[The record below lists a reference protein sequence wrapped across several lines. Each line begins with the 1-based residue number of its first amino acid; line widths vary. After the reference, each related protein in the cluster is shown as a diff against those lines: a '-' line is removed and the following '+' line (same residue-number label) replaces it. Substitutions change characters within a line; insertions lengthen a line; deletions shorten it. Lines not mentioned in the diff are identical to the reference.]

1 MAFFRKLRAAFG
13 FGDDESEEELNEK
26 FLPYEAQHR
35 TPYINPFKKEEE
47 EERIMESQGEEDI
60 AVSSGATVVKNGVDE
75 LPIEMYNGVLSIIN
89 STIPTFVRECLDVEA
104 EKRAIAKALGP
115 HIKGAIEKARK
126 QIEENAQRKWDSERA
141 EMSARVEQAELAGKE
156 AAERAEQD
164 RAKVMSADAQ
174 RKAVTERC
182 RTLENR
188 VAELEAERE
197 QFDLENKS
205 LINKVKVAQV
215 HADDAAHY
223 REEAEDLRKQIA
235 ELKEKSASEV
245 NAEVE
250 SRWSDEVARL
260 QQEIAAKDAD
270 IDTLTK
276 KEQETASE
284 LAAVREELNEALA
297 TLDIANEVQMQV
309 DKLSDQIKT
318 RDAKIAEMRE
328 QWNKKEAEAAKS
340 YNDVNNANLDLKLKY
355 DLLRAEAQKLRD
367 AVANAD
373 KDKEDALAE
382 LQEHLLKSEKENEI
396 LRHSIETQKKEAES
410 VQAQASAAEK
420 AREERSE
427 DMKKQLEA
435 AAMLIERRD
444 ETIKQLNEKI
454 NSLMGEISFA
464 RVSESESRLKIKQ
477 LSAEVENERSRANEL
492 AAKLE
497 SAAAA
502 VNAATEQESLQED
515 VAATAL
521 SAGQDEESVAV
532 AEDEYAKPEPEL
544 EEAVNHVFKI
554 ELNDAALSPA
564 IEDNETE
571 DSPETAGIE
580 DEVAVAETNDG
591 LQDAVLPI
599 DNTVQPVEPAADPMI
614 PSGNDLLN
622 DDGSID
628 TAFATSGNDIPALDD
643 DIEWLMPTAATE
655 PADAAG
661 ETLPDVGEAGN
672 DAEKADIAKEEPRQQ
687 QMSLF

>member
-60 AVSSGATVVKNGVDE
+60 AVSSGAPVVKDGVDE

-126 QIEENAQRKWDSERA
+126 QIEENAQRKWDNERA

-276 KEQETASE
+276 KEQETATE

-309 DKLSDQIKT
+309 DKLSDQIKA

-340 YNDVNNANLDLKLKY
+340 YNEVNNANLDLKLKY

-382 LQEHLLKSEKENEI
+382 LQEHLLKAEKENEI
-396 LRHSIETQKKEAES
+396 LRQGIEAQKKETEA
-410 VQAQASAAEK
+410 VQAQALAADK

-497 SAAAA
+497 SAAA
-502 VNAATEQESLQED
+502 VNAATEQESQQED
-515 VAATAL
+515 VTATAL
-521 SAGQDEESVAV
+521 PAGQDEESVAV
-532 AEDEYAKPEPEL
+532 ADDEYAKPEPEL

-554 ELNDAALSPA
+554 ELHDTALSPA

-571 DSPETAGIE
+571 DSPETAGME
-580 DEVAVAETNDG
+580 DEVAVTETNDG

>member
-60 AVSSGATVVKNGVDE
+60 AVSSGAPVVKDGVDE

-126 QIEENAQRKWDSERA
+126 QIEENAQRKWDNERA

-276 KEQETASE
+276 KEQETATE

-309 DKLSDQIKT
+309 DKLSDQIKA
-318 RDAKIAEMRE
+318 RDAKITEMRE

-340 YNDVNNANLDLKLKY
+340 YNEVNNANLDLKLKY
-355 DLLRAEAQKLRD
+355 DLLKAEAQKLRD

-373 KDKEDALAE
+373 KDKEEALAE

-396 LRHSIETQKKEAES
+396 LRHSIEAQKKETES

-497 SAAAA
+497 SAAA

-554 ELNDAALSPA
+554 ELHDAALSPA

-571 DSPETAGIE
+571 DSPETAGME
-580 DEVAVAETNDG
+580 DEVAVAEASDG

-599 DNTVQPVEPAADPMI
+599 DNTMRPVEPAADPMI

>member
-60 AVSSGATVVKNGVDE
+60 AVSSGAAVVKDGVDE

-126 QIEENAQRKWDSERA
+126 QIEENAQRKWDNERA

-276 KEQETASE
+276 KEQETATE

-309 DKLSDQIKT
+309 DKLSDQIKA
-318 RDAKIAEMRE
+318 RDAKITEMRE

-340 YNDVNNANLDLKLKY
+340 YNEVNNANLDLKLKY
-355 DLLRAEAQKLRD
+355 DLLKAEAQKLRD

-396 LRHSIETQKKEAES
+396 LRHSIEAQKKETES

-420 AREERSE
+420 AREDRSE

-497 SAAAA
+497 SAAA
-502 VNAATEQESLQED
+502 VNAATEQESQQED
-515 VAATAL
+515 VTATAL
-521 SAGQDEESVAV
+521 PAGQDEESVAV
-532 AEDEYAKPEPEL
+532 ADDEYAKPEPEL

-554 ELNDAALSPA
+554 ELHDTALSPA

-571 DSPETAGIE
+571 DSPETAGME
-580 DEVAVAETNDG
+580 DEVAVTETNDG

>member
-60 AVSSGATVVKNGVDE
+60 AVSSGAAVVKNGVDE

-245 NAEVE
+245 NAEAE

-276 KEQETASE
+276 KEQETATE

-309 DKLSDQIKT
+309 DKLSDQIKA
-318 RDAKIAEMRE
+318 RDAKITEMRE

-340 YNDVNNANLDLKLKY
+340 YNEVNNANLDLKLKY
-355 DLLRAEAQKLRD
+355 DLLRTEAQKLRD

-373 KDKEDALAE
+373 KDKEEALAE

-396 LRHSIETQKKEAES
+396 LRHSIEAQKKEAES

-497 SAAAA
+497 SAAA
-502 VNAATEQESLQED
+502 VNAATEQERLQED
-515 VAATAL
+515 VAATTL
-521 SAGQDEESVAV
+521 PAGQDEESVAV
-532 AEDEYAKPEPEL
+532 ADDEYAKPEPEL

-554 ELNDAALSPA
+554 ELHDAALSPA

-571 DSPETAGIE
+571 DSSETTGME
-580 DEVAVAETNDG
+580 DEVAVTETNDG

-599 DNTVQPVEPAADPMI
+599 DNTVRPVEPAADPMI

>member
-60 AVSSGATVVKNGVDE
+60 AVSRGAAVVKDGVDE

-126 QIEENAQRKWDSERA
+126 QIEENAQRKWDNERA

-245 NAEVE
+245 NAEAE

-276 KEQETASE
+276 KEQETATE

-309 DKLSDQIKT
+309 DKLSDQIKA
-318 RDAKIAEMRE
+318 RDAKITEMRE

-340 YNDVNNANLDLKLKY
+340 YNEVNNANLDLKLKY

-396 LRHSIETQKKEAES
+396 LRHSIEAQKKEAES

-420 AREERSE
+420 AREDRSE

-497 SAAAA
+497 SAAA

-521 SAGQDEESVAV
+521 PAGQDEESVAV

-571 DSPETAGIE
+571 DSPETAGME
-580 DEVAVAETNDG
+580 DEVAVAEASDG

-599 DNTVQPVEPAADPMI
+599 DNTMRPVEPAADPMI

>member
-60 AVSSGATVVKNGVDE
+60 AVSSGAPVVKDGVDE

-126 QIEENAQRKWDSERA
+126 QIEENAQRKWDNERA

-245 NAEVE
+245 NAEAE

-276 KEQETASE
+276 KEQETATE

-309 DKLSDQIKT
+309 DKLSDQIKA
-318 RDAKIAEMRE
+318 RDAKITEMRE

-340 YNDVNNANLDLKLKY
+340 YNEVNNANLDLKLKY
-355 DLLRAEAQKLRD
+355 DLLKAEAQKLRD

-382 LQEHLLKSEKENEI
+382 LQEHLLKAEKENEI
-396 LRHSIETQKKEAES
+396 LRQGIEAQKKETEA
-410 VQAQASAAEK
+410 VQAQALAADK

-497 SAAAA
+497 SAAA
-502 VNAATEQESLQED
+502 VNAATEQESQQED

-521 SAGQDEESVAV
+521 PAGQDEESVAV
-532 AEDEYAKPEPEL
+532 ADDEYAKPEPEL

-554 ELNDAALSPA
+554 ELHDTALSPA

-571 DSPETAGIE
+571 DSPETAGME
-580 DEVAVAETNDG
+580 DEVAVTETNDG

>member
-47 EERIMESQGEEDI
+47 EERIMGSQGEEDI
-60 AVSSGATVVKNGVDE
+60 AVSSGAAVVKDGVDE

-126 QIEENAQRKWDSERA
+126 QIEENAQRKWDNERA

-245 NAEVE
+245 NAEAE
-250 SRWSDEVARL
+250 ARWSGEVARL

-367 AVANAD
+367 AVADAD
-373 KDKEDALAE
+373 KDKEEALAE

-396 LRHSIETQKKEAES
+396 LRHSIEAQKKETES

-497 SAAAA
+497 SAAA
-502 VNAATEQESLQED
+502 VNAATEQESQQED
-515 VAATAL
+515 VTATAL
-521 SAGQDEESVAV
+521 PAGQDEESVAV
-532 AEDEYAKPEPEL
+532 ADDEYAKPEPEL

-554 ELNDAALSPA
+554 ELHDAALSPA
-564 IEDNETE
+564 IEDNEIE
-571 DSPETAGIE
+571 DSPETAGME
-580 DEVAVAETNDG
+580 DEVAVTEANDG
-591 LQDAVLPI
+591 LQDAILPI

-614 PSGNDLLN
+614 QSGNDLLN

>member
-60 AVSSGATVVKNGVDE
+60 AVSSGAAVVKDGVDE

-126 QIEENAQRKWDSERA
+126 QIEENAQRKWDNERA

-245 NAEVE
+245 NAEAE
-250 SRWSDEVARL
+250 ARWSGEVARL

-367 AVANAD
+367 AVADAD
-373 KDKEDALAE
+373 KDKEEALAE

-396 LRHSIETQKKEAES
+396 LRHSIEAQKKETES

-420 AREERSE
+420 AREDRSE

-497 SAAAA
+497 SAAA
-502 VNAATEQESLQED
+502 VNAATEQESQQED

-521 SAGQDEESVAV
+521 PAGQDEESVAV
-532 AEDEYAKPEPEL
+532 ADDEYAKPEPEL

-554 ELNDAALSPA
+554 ELHDAALSPA
-564 IEDNETE
+564 IEDNEIE
-571 DSPETAGIE
+571 DSPETAGME
-580 DEVAVAETNDG
+580 DEVAVTEANDG

-655 PADAAG
+655 PADAAE

>member
-60 AVSSGATVVKNGVDE
+60 AVSSGATVVKDGVDE

-126 QIEENAQRKWDSERA
+126 QIEENAQRKWDNERA

-245 NAEVE
+245 NAEAE
-250 SRWSDEVARL
+250 SRWSDEVVRL

-276 KEQETASE
+276 KEQETATE

-340 YNDVNNANLDLKLKY
+340 YNEVNNANLDLKLKY
-355 DLLRAEAQKLRD
+355 DLLKAEAQKLRD

-396 LRHSIETQKKEAES
+396 LRHSIEAQKKEAES

-497 SAAAA
+497 SAAA
-502 VNAATEQESLQED
+502 VNAATEQERLQED

-521 SAGQDEESVAV
+521 PAGQDEESVAV
-532 AEDEYAKPEPEL
+532 ADDEYAKPEPEL
-544 EEAVNHVFKI
+544 EEAVDHVFKI
-554 ELNDAALSPA
+554 ELHDAALSPA

-571 DSPETAGIE
+571 DSPETAGME
-580 DEVAVAETNDG
+580 DEVAVTETNDG

-599 DNTVQPVEPAADPMI
+599 DNTVRPVEPAADPMI

-655 PADAAG
+655 PADAVG

>member
-60 AVSSGATVVKNGVDE
+60 AVSSGAAVVKDGVDE

-245 NAEVE
+245 NAEAE
-250 SRWSDEVARL
+250 ARWSGEVARL

-318 RDAKIAEMRE
+318 RDAKITEMRE

-340 YNDVNNANLDLKLKY
+340 YNEVNNANLDLKLKY

-367 AVANAD
+367 AVADAD
-373 KDKEDALAE
+373 KDKEEALAE

-396 LRHSIETQKKEAES
+396 LRHSIEAQKKEAES

-497 SAAAA
+497 SAAA
-502 VNAATEQESLQED
+502 VNAATEQESQQEG
-515 VAATAL
+515 VTATAL
-521 SAGQDEESVAV
+521 PAGQDEESVAV
-532 AEDEYAKPEPEL
+532 ADDEYAKPEPEL

-554 ELNDAALSPA
+554 ELHDAALSPA

-571 DSPETAGIE
+571 DGPETAGME
-580 DEVAVAETNDG
+580 DEVAVTEASDG
-591 LQDAVLPI
+591 LQDAILPI

>member
-60 AVSSGATVVKNGVDE
+60 AVSSGAAVVKDGVDE

-126 QIEENAQRKWDSERA
+126 QIEENAQRKWDNERA

-245 NAEVE
+245 NAEAE
-250 SRWSDEVARL
+250 ARWSGEVARL

-367 AVANAD
+367 AVADAD
-373 KDKEDALAE
+373 KDKEEALAE

-396 LRHSIETQKKEAES
+396 LRHSIEAQKKETES

-420 AREERSE
+420 AREDRSE

-497 SAAAA
+497 SAAA
-502 VNAATEQESLQED
+502 VNAATEQESQQED

-521 SAGQDEESVAV
+521 PAGQDEESVAV
-532 AEDEYAKPEPEL
+532 ADDEYAKPEPEL

-554 ELNDAALSPA
+554 ELHDAALSPA
-564 IEDNETE
+564 IEDNEIE
-571 DSPETAGIE
+571 DSPETAGMD
-580 DEVAVAETNDG
+580 DEVAVTEANDG

>member
-60 AVSSGATVVKNGVDE
+60 AVSSGAAVVKDGVDE

-126 QIEENAQRKWDSERA
+126 QIEENAQRKWDNERA

-245 NAEVE
+245 NTEVE

-276 KEQETASE
+276 KEQETATE

-309 DKLSDQIKT
+309 DKLSDQIKA
-318 RDAKIAEMRE
+318 RDAKITEMRE

-340 YNDVNNANLDLKLKY
+340 YNEVNNANLDLKLKY
-355 DLLRAEAQKLRD
+355 DLLKAEAQKLRD

-396 LRHSIETQKKEAES
+396 LRHSIEAQKKEAES
-410 VQAQASAAEK
+410 VQAQTSAAEK

-497 SAAAA
+497 SAAA
-502 VNAATEQESLQED
+502 VNAATEQESQQED

-521 SAGQDEESVAV
+521 PAGQDEESVAV
-532 AEDEYAKPEPEL
+532 ADDEYAKPEPEL

-554 ELNDAALSPA
+554 ELHDTALSPA

-571 DSPETAGIE
+571 DSPETAGME
-580 DEVAVAETNDG
+580 DEVAVTETNDG

-655 PADAAG
+655 PTAAG

>member
-60 AVSSGATVVKNGVDE
+60 AVSSGAAVVKDGVDE

-126 QIEENAQRKWDSERA
+126 QIEENAQRKWDNERA

-223 REEAEDLRKQIA
+223 REEAEDLRKQLA
-235 ELKEKSASEV
+235 ELRAKPEAEA
-245 NAEVE
+245 NAEAE
-250 SRWSDEVARL
+250 ARWSGEVARL

-367 AVANAD
+367 AVADAD
-373 KDKEDALAE
+373 KDKEEALAE

-396 LRHSIETQKKEAES
+396 LRHSIEAQKKETES

-420 AREERSE
+420 AREDRSE

-497 SAAAA
+497 SAAA
-502 VNAATEQESLQED
+502 VNAATEQESQQED

-532 AEDEYAKPEPEL
+532 ADDEYAKPEPEL

-554 ELNDAALSPA
+554 ELHDAALSPA
-564 IEDNETE
+564 IEDNEIE
-571 DSPETAGIE
+571 DSPETAGMD
-580 DEVAVAETNDG
+580 DEVAVTEANDG

-599 DNTVQPVEPAADPMI
+599 DNTMRPVEPAADPMI

>member
-47 EERIMESQGEEDI
+47 EERIMGSQGEEDI
-60 AVSSGATVVKNGVDE
+60 AVSSGAAVVKDGVDE

-126 QIEENAQRKWDSERA
+126 QIEENAQRKWDNERA

-223 REEAEDLRKQIA
+223 REEAEDLRKQLA
-235 ELKEKSASEV
+235 ELRAKPEAEA
-245 NAEVE
+245 NAEAE
-250 SRWSDEVARL
+250 ARWSGEVARL

-373 KDKEDALAE
+373 KDKEEALAE

-396 LRHSIETQKKEAES
+396 LRHSIEAQKKETES

-420 AREERSE
+420 AREDRSE

-497 SAAAA
+497 SAAA
-502 VNAATEQESLQED
+502 VNAATEQESQQED

-521 SAGQDEESVAV
+521 PAGQDEESVAV
-532 AEDEYAKPEPEL
+532 ADDEYAKPEPEL

-554 ELNDAALSPA
+554 ELHDAALSPA
-564 IEDNETE
+564 IEDNEIE
-571 DSPETAGIE
+571 DSPETAGME
-580 DEVAVAETNDG
+580 DEVAVTEANDG

-599 DNTVQPVEPAADPMI
+599 DNTMRPVEPAADPMI

>member
-309 DKLSDQIKT
+309 DKLSDQIKA
-318 RDAKIAEMRE
+318 RDAKITEMRE

-340 YNDVNNANLDLKLKY
+340 YNEVNNANLDLKLKY

-396 LRHSIETQKKEAES
+396 LRHSIEAQKKEAES

-420 AREERSE
+420 AREDRSE

-497 SAAAA
+497 SAAA
-502 VNAATEQESLQED
+502 VNAATEQESQQED

-521 SAGQDEESVAV
+521 PAGQDEESVAV

-580 DEVAVAETNDG
+580 DEVAVTETNDG

-599 DNTVQPVEPAADPMI
+599 DNTMRPVEPAADPMI

>member
-245 NAEVE
+245 NAEAE
-250 SRWSDEVARL
+250 ARWSGEVARL

-309 DKLSDQIKT
+309 DKLSDQIKA
-318 RDAKIAEMRE
+318 RDAKITEMRE

-502 VNAATEQESLQED
+502 VNAATEQESQQED
-515 VAATAL
+515 VTATAL
-521 SAGQDEESVAV
+521 PAGQDEESVAV

-580 DEVAVAETNDG
+580 DEVAVTEANDG

>member
-223 REEAEDLRKQIA
+223 REEAEDLRKQLA
-235 ELKEKSASEV
+235 ELRAKPEAEA
-245 NAEVE
+245 NAEAE
-250 SRWSDEVARL
+250 ARWSGEVARL

-276 KEQETASE
+276 KEQETATE

-309 DKLSDQIKT
+309 DKLSDQIKA
-318 RDAKIAEMRE
+318 RDAKITEMRE

-340 YNDVNNANLDLKLKY
+340 YNEVNNANLDLKLKY

-373 KDKEDALAE
+373 KDKEEALAE

-420 AREERSE
+420 AREDRSE

-497 SAAAA
+497 SAAA

-521 SAGQDEESVAV
+521 PAGQDEESVAV
-532 AEDEYAKPEPEL
+532 ADDEYAKPEPEL

-571 DSPETAGIE
+571 DSPETAGME
-580 DEVAVAETNDG
+580 DEVAVTKTNDG

-599 DNTVQPVEPAADPMI
+599 DNTMRPVEPAADPMI

>member
-1 MAFFRKLRAAFG
+1 M
-13 FGDDESEEELNEK
+13 
-26 FLPYEAQHR
+26 
-35 TPYINPFKKEEE
+35 I
-47 EERIMESQGEEDI
+47 
-60 AVSSGATVVKNGVDE
+60 
-75 LPIEMYNGVLSIIN
+75 
-89 STIPTFVRECLDVEA
+89 
-104 EKRAIAKALGP
+104 
-115 HIKGAIEKARK
+115 
-126 QIEENAQRKWDSERA
+126 RA
-141 EMSARVEQAELAGKE
+141 ERFQM
-156 AAERAEQD
+156 
-164 RAKVMSADAQ
+164 
-174 RKAVTERC
+174 
-182 RTLENR
+182 
-188 VAELEAERE
+188 
-197 QFDLENKS
+197 
-205 LINKVKVAQV
+205 
-215 HADDAAHY
+215 
-223 REEAEDLRKQIA
+223 IA

-245 NAEVE
+245 NAEAE
-250 SRWSDEVARL
+250 ARWSGEVARL

-309 DKLSDQIKT
+309 DKLSDQIKA
-318 RDAKIAEMRE
+318 RDAKITEMRE

-502 VNAATEQESLQED
+502 VNAATEQESQQED
-515 VAATAL
+515 VTATAL
-521 SAGQDEESVAV
+521 PAGQDEESVAV

-580 DEVAVAETNDG
+580 DEVAVTEANDG

>member
-26 FLPYEAQHR
+26 FFFFFAQHR
-35 TPYINPFKKEEE
+35 TLYINPFKKEEE

-245 NAEVE
+245 NAEAE

-276 KEQETASE
+276 KEQETATE

-309 DKLSDQIKT
+309 DKLSDQIKA
-318 RDAKIAEMRE
+318 RDAKITEMRE

-340 YNDVNNANLDLKLKY
+340 YNEVNNANLDLKLKY

-367 AVANAD
+367 AVADAD
-373 KDKEDALAE
+373 KDKEEALAE

-396 LRHSIETQKKEAES
+396 LRHSIEAQKKETES

-420 AREERSE
+420 AREDRSE

-497 SAAAA
+497 SAAA

-580 DEVAVAETNDG
+580 DEVAVTETNDG

>member
-126 QIEENAQRKWDSERA
+126 QIEENAQRKWDNERA

-245 NAEVE
+245 NAEAE
-250 SRWSDEVARL
+250 ARWSGEVARL

-367 AVANAD
+367 AVADAD
-373 KDKEDALAE
+373 KDKEEALAE

-396 LRHSIETQKKEAES
+396 LRHSIEAQKKEAES

-497 SAAAA
+497 SAAA

-532 AEDEYAKPEPEL
+532 ADDEYAKPEPEL

-580 DEVAVAETNDG
+580 DEVAVTEANGG

-599 DNTVQPVEPAADPMI
+599 DNTMRPVEPAADPMI

>member
-245 NAEVE
+245 NAEAE
-250 SRWSDEVARL
+250 ARWSGEVARL

-396 LRHSIETQKKEAES
+396 LRHSIEAQKKETES

-497 SAAAA
+497 SAAA
-502 VNAATEQESLQED
+502 VNAATEQESQQED

-554 ELNDAALSPA
+554 ELHDAALSPA

-571 DSPETAGIE
+571 DSPETAGME
-580 DEVAVAETNDG
+580 DEVAVAEASDG

-599 DNTVQPVEPAADPMI
+599 DNTMRPVEPAADPMI

>member
-60 AVSSGATVVKNGVDE
+60 AVSSGAAVVKDGVDE

-126 QIEENAQRKWDSERA
+126 QIEENAQRKWDNERA

-245 NAEVE
+245 NAEAE
-250 SRWSDEVARL
+250 ARWSGEVARL

-355 DLLRAEAQKLRD
+355 DLLKAEAQKLRD

-396 LRHSIETQKKEAES
+396 LRHSIEAQKKEAES

-420 AREERSE
+420 AREDRSE

-497 SAAAA
+497 SAAA

-521 SAGQDEESVAV
+521 PAGQDEESVAV

-580 DEVAVAETNDG
+580 DEVAVTETNDG

-599 DNTVQPVEPAADPMI
+599 DNTMRPVEPAADPMI

>member
-26 FLPYEAQHR
+26 FLQYEEQHR
-35 TPYINPFKKEEE
+35 TPYINPFKKEE

-60 AVSSGATVVKNGVDE
+60 AVSSGATVVKDGVDE

-276 KEQETASE
+276 KEQETATE

-367 AVANAD
+367 AVADAD
-373 KDKEDALAE
+373 KDKEEALAE

-396 LRHSIETQKKEAES
+396 LRHSIEAQKKETES

-420 AREERSE
+420 AREDRSE

-497 SAAAA
+497 SAAA
-502 VNAATEQESLQED
+502 VNAATEQESQQED

-521 SAGQDEESVAV
+521 PAGQDEESVAV
-532 AEDEYAKPEPEL
+532 ADDEYAKPEPEL

-554 ELNDAALSPA
+554 ELHDAALSPA
-564 IEDNETE
+564 IEDNEIE
-571 DSPETAGIE
+571 DSPETAGME
-580 DEVAVAETNDG
+580 DEVAVTEANDG

>member
-60 AVSSGATVVKNGVDE
+60 AVSSGAAVVKDGVDE

-245 NAEVE
+245 NAEAE

-276 KEQETASE
+276 KEQETATE

-367 AVANAD
+367 AVADAD
-373 KDKEDALAE
+373 KDKEEALAE

-396 LRHSIETQKKEAES
+396 LRHSIEAQKKETES

-497 SAAAA
+497 SAAA

-521 SAGQDEESVAV
+521 LAGQDEESVAV

-571 DSPETAGIE
+571 DSPETAGME
-580 DEVAVAETNDG
+580 DEVAVTEANDG

-599 DNTVQPVEPAADPMI
+599 DNTMRPVEPAADPMI

>member
-1 MAFFRKLRAAFG
+1 MAFFRKLRATFG

-47 EERIMESQGEEDI
+47 EERIMGSQGEEDI
-60 AVSSGATVVKNGVDE
+60 AVSSGAAVVKDGVDE

-126 QIEENAQRKWDSERA
+126 QIEENAQRKWDNERA

-245 NAEVE
+245 NAEAE
-250 SRWSDEVARL
+250 ARWSGEVARL

-367 AVANAD
+367 AVADAD
-373 KDKEDALAE
+373 KDKEEALAE

-396 LRHSIETQKKEAES
+396 LRHSIEAQKKETES

-420 AREERSE
+420 AREDRSE

-497 SAAAA
+497 SAAA
-502 VNAATEQESLQED
+502 VNAATEQESQQED

-521 SAGQDEESVAV
+521 PAGQDEESVAV
-532 AEDEYAKPEPEL
+532 ADDEYAKPEPEL

-554 ELNDAALSPA
+554 ELHDAALSPA
-564 IEDNETE
+564 IEDNEIE
-571 DSPETAGIE
+571 DSPETAGME
-580 DEVAVAETNDG
+580 DEVAVTEANDG

>member
-60 AVSSGATVVKNGVDE
+60 AVSSGATVVKDGVDE

-367 AVANAD
+367 AVADAD
-373 KDKEDALAE
+373 KDKEEALAE

-396 LRHSIETQKKEAES
+396 LRHSIEAQKKETES

-497 SAAAA
+497 SAAA

-571 DSPETAGIE
+571 DSPETAGME
-580 DEVAVAETNDG
+580 DEVAVTETNDG

>member
-60 AVSSGATVVKNGVDE
+60 AVSSGAAVVKDGVDE

-126 QIEENAQRKWDSERA
+126 QIEENAQRKWDNERA

-276 KEQETASE
+276 KEQETATE

-309 DKLSDQIKT
+309 DKLSDQIKA
-318 RDAKIAEMRE
+318 RDAKITEMRE

-340 YNDVNNANLDLKLKY
+340 YNEVNNANLDLKLKY

-373 KDKEDALAE
+373 KDKEEALAE

-396 LRHSIETQKKEAES
+396 LRHSIEAQKKETES

-420 AREERSE
+420 AREDRSE

-497 SAAAA
+497 SAAA
-502 VNAATEQESLQED
+502 VNAATEQESQQED
-515 VAATAL
+515 VTATAL
-521 SAGQDEESVAV
+521 PAGQDEESVAV
-532 AEDEYAKPEPEL
+532 ADDEYAKPEPEL

-580 DEVAVAETNDG
+580 DEVAVTEANDG

>member
-60 AVSSGATVVKNGVDE
+60 AVSSGATIVKDGVDE

-235 ELKEKSASEV
+235 ELRAKPEAEA
-245 NAEVE
+245 NAEAE
-250 SRWSDEVARL
+250 ARWSGEVARL

-367 AVANAD
+367 AVADAD
-373 KDKEDALAE
+373 KDKEEALAE

-396 LRHSIETQKKEAES
+396 LRHSIEAQKKETES

-497 SAAAA
+497 SAAA
-502 VNAATEQESLQED
+502 VNAATEQESQQED
-515 VAATAL
+515 VTATAL
-521 SAGQDEESVAV
+521 PAGQDEESVAV
-532 AEDEYAKPEPEL
+532 ADDEYAKPEPEL

-554 ELNDAALSPA
+554 ELRDAALSPA

-571 DSPETAGIE
+571 DGPETAGME
-580 DEVAVAETNDG
+580 DEVAVAEASDG

>member
-60 AVSSGATVVKNGVDE
+60 AVSSGAAVVKDGVDE

-126 QIEENAQRKWDSERA
+126 QIEENAQRKWDNERA

-245 NAEVE
+245 NAEAE

-276 KEQETASE
+276 KEQETATE

-309 DKLSDQIKT
+309 DKLSDQIKA
-318 RDAKIAEMRE
+318 RDAKITEMRE

-340 YNDVNNANLDLKLKY
+340 YNEVNNANLDLKLKY
-355 DLLRAEAQKLRD
+355 DLLKAEAQKLRD

-382 LQEHLLKSEKENEI
+382 LQEHLLKAEKENEI
-396 LRHSIETQKKEAES
+396 LRQGIEAQKKETEA
-410 VQAQASAAEK
+410 VQAQALAADK

-497 SAAAA
+497 SAAA
-502 VNAATEQESLQED
+502 VNAATEQESQQED
-515 VAATAL
+515 VTATAL
-521 SAGQDEESVAV
+521 PAGQDEESVAV
-532 AEDEYAKPEPEL
+532 ADDEYAKPEPEL

-554 ELNDAALSPA
+554 ELHDTALSPA

-571 DSPETAGIE
+571 DSPETAGME
-580 DEVAVAETNDG
+580 DEVAVTETNDG

>member
-60 AVSSGATVVKNGVDE
+60 AVSSGAAVVKDGVDE

-126 QIEENAQRKWDSERA
+126 QIEENAQRKWDNERA

-223 REEAEDLRKQIA
+223 REEAEDLRKQLA
-235 ELKEKSASEV
+235 ELRAKPEAEA
-245 NAEVE
+245 NAEAE
-250 SRWSDEVARL
+250 ARWSGEVARL

-373 KDKEDALAE
+373 KDKEEALAE

-396 LRHSIETQKKEAES
+396 LRHSIEAQKKETES

-420 AREERSE
+420 AREDRSE

-497 SAAAA
+497 SAAA
-502 VNAATEQESLQED
+502 VNAATEQESQQED

-532 AEDEYAKPEPEL
+532 ADDEYAKPEPEL

-554 ELNDAALSPA
+554 ELHDAALSPA
-564 IEDNETE
+564 IEDNEIE
-571 DSPETAGIE
+571 DSPETAGME
-580 DEVAVAETNDG
+580 DEVAVTEANDG

>member
-60 AVSSGATVVKNGVDE
+60 AVSSGAAVVKDGVDE

-89 STIPTFVRECLDVEA
+89 STIPAFVRECLDVEA

-126 QIEENAQRKWDSERA
+126 QIEENAQRKWDNERA

-245 NAEVE
+245 NAEAE
-250 SRWSDEVARL
+250 SRWSDEVVRL

-276 KEQETASE
+276 KEQETATE

-309 DKLSDQIKT
+309 DKLSDQIKA
-318 RDAKIAEMRE
+318 RDAKITEMRE

-340 YNDVNNANLDLKLKY
+340 YNEVNNANLDLKLKY
-355 DLLRAEAQKLRD
+355 DLLKAEAQKLRD
-367 AVANAD
+367 AVADAD
-373 KDKEDALAE
+373 KDKEEALAE

-396 LRHSIETQKKEAES
+396 LRHSIEAQKKETES

-420 AREERSE
+420 AREDRSE

-497 SAAAA
+497 SAAA
-502 VNAATEQESLQED
+502 VNAATEQESQQED

-521 SAGQDEESVAV
+521 PAGQDEESVAV
-532 AEDEYAKPEPEL
+532 ADDEYAKPEPEL

-554 ELNDAALSPA
+554 ELHDAALSPA
-564 IEDNETE
+564 IEDNEIE

-580 DEVAVAETNDG
+580 DEVAVTEANDG

>member
-60 AVSSGATVVKNGVDE
+60 AVSSGAPVVKDGVDE

-126 QIEENAQRKWDSERA
+126 QIEENAQRKWDNERA

-245 NAEVE
+245 NAEAE

-276 KEQETASE
+276 KEQETATE

-309 DKLSDQIKT
+309 DKLSDQIKA
-318 RDAKIAEMRE
+318 RDAKITEMRE

-340 YNDVNNANLDLKLKY
+340 YNEVNNANLDLKLKY
-355 DLLRAEAQKLRD
+355 DLLKAEAQKLRD

-382 LQEHLLKSEKENEI
+382 LQEHLLKAEKENEI
-396 LRHSIETQKKEAES
+396 LRQGIEAQKKETEA
-410 VQAQASAAEK
+410 VQAQALAADK

-497 SAAAA
+497 SAAA
-502 VNAATEQESLQED
+502 VNAATEQESQQED
-515 VAATAL
+515 VAATVL
-521 SAGQDEESVAV
+521 PAGQDEESVAV
-532 AEDEYAKPEPEL
+532 ADDEYAKPEPEL

-554 ELNDAALSPA
+554 ELHDAALSPA

-571 DSPETAGIE
+571 DSPETAGME
-580 DEVAVAETNDG
+580 DEVAVAEASDG

>member
-60 AVSSGATVVKNGVDE
+60 AVSSGAAVVKDGVDE

-276 KEQETASE
+276 KEQETATE

-367 AVANAD
+367 AVADAD
-373 KDKEDALAE
+373 KDKEEALAE

-396 LRHSIETQKKEAES
+396 LRHSIEAQKKETES

-497 SAAAA
+497 SAAA
-502 VNAATEQESLQED
+502 VNAATEQESQQED

-521 SAGQDEESVAV
+521 PAGQDEESVAV
-532 AEDEYAKPEPEL
+532 ADDEYAKPEPEL

-554 ELNDAALSPA
+554 ELHDAALSPA
-564 IEDNETE
+564 IEDNEIE
-571 DSPETAGIE
+571 DSPETAGME
-580 DEVAVAETNDG
+580 DEVAVTEANDG

>member
-245 NAEVE
+245 NAEAE

-309 DKLSDQIKT
+309 DKLSDQIKA
-318 RDAKIAEMRE
+318 RDAKITEMRE

-340 YNDVNNANLDLKLKY
+340 YNEVNNANLDLKLKY
-355 DLLRAEAQKLRD
+355 DLLKAEAQKLRD

-396 LRHSIETQKKEAES
+396 LRHSIEAQKKEAES

-497 SAAAA
+497 SAAA
-502 VNAATEQESLQED
+502 VNAATEQERLQED

-521 SAGQDEESVAV
+521 PAGQDEESVAV
-532 AEDEYAKPEPEL
+532 ADDEYAKPEPEL

-554 ELNDAALSPA
+554 ELHDAALSPA
-564 IEDNETE
+564 IEDNEIE
-571 DSPETAGIE
+571 DSPETAGME
-580 DEVAVAETNDG
+580 DEVAVTEANDG

>member
-60 AVSSGATVVKNGVDE
+60 AVSSGTIVVKDGVDE

-223 REEAEDLRKQIA
+223 REEAEDLRKQLA
-235 ELKEKSASEV
+235 ELRAKPEAEA
-245 NAEVE
+245 NAEAE
-250 SRWSDEVARL
+250 ARWSGEVARL

-367 AVANAD
+367 AVADAD
-373 KDKEDALAE
+373 KDKEEALAE

-396 LRHSIETQKKEAES
+396 LRHSIEAQKKETES

-420 AREERSE
+420 TREERSE

-497 SAAAA
+497 SAAA
-502 VNAATEQESLQED
+502 VNAATEQESQQED
-515 VAATAL
+515 VTATAL
-521 SAGQDEESVAV
+521 PAGQDEESVAV

-580 DEVAVAETNDG
+580 DEVAVTETNDG

-599 DNTVQPVEPAADPMI
+599 DNTMRPVEPAADPMI

>member
-367 AVANAD
+367 AVADAD
-373 KDKEDALAE
+373 KDKEEALAE

-396 LRHSIETQKKEAES
+396 LRHSIEAQKKETES

-420 AREERSE
+420 AREDRSE

-497 SAAAA
+497 SAAA

-521 SAGQDEESVAV
+521 PAGQDEESVAV

-571 DSPETAGIE
+571 DSPETAGME
-580 DEVAVAETNDG
+580 DEVAVTETNDG

>member
-60 AVSSGATVVKNGVDE
+60 AVSSGAAVVKDGVDE

-367 AVANAD
+367 AVADAD
-373 KDKEDALAE
+373 KDKEEALAE

-396 LRHSIETQKKEAES
+396 LRHSIEAQKKETES

-420 AREERSE
+420 AREDRSE

-497 SAAAA
+497 SAAA
-502 VNAATEQESLQED
+502 VNAATEQESQQED
-515 VAATAL
+515 VTATAL
-521 SAGQDEESVAV
+521 PAGQDEESVAV
-532 AEDEYAKPEPEL
+532 ADDEYAKPEPEL

-554 ELNDAALSPA
+554 ELHDAALSPA

-571 DSPETAGIE
+571 DSPETAGME
-580 DEVAVAETNDG
+580 DEVAVAEASDG

>member
-60 AVSSGATVVKNGVDE
+60 AVSSGATVVKDGVDE

-223 REEAEDLRKQIA
+223 REEAEDLRKQIV

-245 NAEVE
+245 NAEAE

-367 AVANAD
+367 AVADAD
-373 KDKEDALAE
+373 KDKEEALAE

-396 LRHSIETQKKEAES
+396 LRHSIEAQKKETES

-497 SAAAA
+497 SAAA

-532 AEDEYAKPEPEL
+532 ADDEYAKPEPEL

-571 DSPETAGIE
+571 DSPETAGME
-580 DEVAVAETNDG
+580 DEVAVTEANGG

-599 DNTVQPVEPAADPMI
+599 DNTMRPVEPAADPMI

>member
-60 AVSSGATVVKNGVDE
+60 AVSSGATVVKDGVDE

-284 LAAVREELNEALA
+284 LAAVREELNEALD

-367 AVANAD
+367 AVADAD
-373 KDKEDALAE
+373 KDKEEALAE

-396 LRHSIETQKKEAES
+396 LRHSIEAQKKETES

-497 SAAAA
+497 SAAA

-571 DSPETAGIE
+571 DSPETAGME
-580 DEVAVAETNDG
+580 DEVAVTETNDG

>member
-60 AVSSGATVVKNGVDE
+60 AVSSGATVVKDGVDE

-276 KEQETASE
+276 KEQETATE

-367 AVANAD
+367 AVADAD
-373 KDKEDALAE
+373 KDKEEALAE

-396 LRHSIETQKKEAES
+396 LRHSIEAQKKETES

-497 SAAAA
+497 SAAA
-502 VNAATEQESLQED
+502 VNAATEQESQQED

-521 SAGQDEESVAV
+521 PAGQDEESVAV
-532 AEDEYAKPEPEL
+532 ADDEYAKPEPEL

-554 ELNDAALSPA
+554 ELHDAALSPA
-564 IEDNETE
+564 IEDNEIE
-571 DSPETAGIE
+571 DSPETAGME
-580 DEVAVAETNDG
+580 DEVAVTEANDG